1 MDNNYG
7 MPPYNSSNNTNFNNS
22 NNTNFVLA
30 VVSATLGIMSLL
42 FTVCVPWLT
51 CLIAAGGVT
60 CGIISWVNTKREG
73 GQLALPIVG
82 TIISGVSLIVATIIV
97 IAFHIAISKLEQ
109 NYDEIDQQ
117 MRNMRDSLQQWDT
130 LYFPGELSEP
140 DSTFFIDN

>member
-7 MPPYNSSNNTNFNNS
+7 MPPYNSNLNNS
-22 NNTNFVLA
+22 NNTNFVIA
-30 VVSATLGIMSLL
+30 VVSVTLGIMSLI

-51 CLIAAGGVT
+51 CLIAAGGVA
-60 CGIISWVNTKREG
+60 CGIISWTKSKREG

-82 TIISGVSLIVATIIV
+82 TVISGVSLIVAIIIV
-97 IAFHIAISKLEQ
+97 IAFHIAINKLEQ
-109 NYDEIDQQ
+109 NYNEMDQM

-140 DSTFFIDN
+140 DSTFFIQ